1 MLVVVPGEF
10 AFELGEFDML
20 AVEFTDDS
28 GAPVFGELLEF
39 VDEVHL
45 VGGGVGHGRPFDDE
59 AHRRWHKPVTGC
71 TVEISTRPRKR

>member
-1 MLVVVPGEF
+1 MLVMVPGEF

-20 AVEFTDDS
+20 AVEFPDDS

-45 VGGGVGHGRPFDDE
+45 VVGGC
-59 AHRRWHKPVTGC
+59 W
-71 TVEISTRPRKR
+71 S